1 MAVAQRVIPRDT
13 VRQIKTGSPLPSD
26 MLNELLPITQFYTVS
41 DTDITVNGE
50 EKTLGFWQIDE
61 SQTRLSSDTLK
72 ISL

>member
-1 MAVAQRVIPRDT
+1 
-13 VRQIKTGSPLPSD
+13 

-61 SQTRLSSDTLK
+61 S
-72 ISL
+72 